1 MPTAEHLVRQFNDL
15 KTLPHVAIKV
25 TQLIN
30 SPNTTMRAF
39 EEVIKLDPIL
49 VLRLLRMVNSPFF
62 GLANKVESISKAV
75 VFVGMKNL
83 RNLVAV
89 EALRDLFKEDKKNTA
104 FSRKNLWLHS
114 ATVAILCKMIAIRI
128 FSQEGEDAFLTG
140 IIHDIGMIVEDQV
153 IGTNLR
159 AVCEKINQEKRLIVD
174 IENELIETNHCK
186 VGALL
191 CADWKMQDGII
202 HAIKYHHSMAKKHP
216 IPSLCSILQI
226 ANYIAG
232 RVNYS
237 AIPGIQSPLP
247 AYLLPHMKNKVAEY
261 KILIKDLP
269 KEITKAKDLYET
281 EDDAK

>member
-1 MPTAEHLVRQFNDL
+1 MPTAQHLVRNFNDL

-30 SPNTTMRAF
+30 SPNTTMKAF
-39 EEVIKLDPIL
+39 EDVIKLDPIL

-89 EALRDLFKEDKKNTA
+89 EALRDLFKEEKPSIG
-104 FSRKNLWLHS
+104 FSRKDLWLHS
-114 ATVAILCKMIAIRI
+114 ATTAILCKMIAVRI

-153 IGTNLR
+153 AGAELR
-159 AVCEKINQEKRLIVD
+159 AVCQKLSTEKLLVTNVEDEI
-174 IENELIETNHCK
+174 IETNHSK

-191 CADWKMQDGII
+191 CSEWKLQDGII
-202 HAIKYHHSMAKKHP
+202 TAIKQHHNMTKQQP
-216 IPSLCSILQI
+216 IPSLTSILQI

-232 RVNYS
+232 RMKYS
-237 AIPGIQSPLP
+237 AIPAAPSPLP
-247 AYLLPHMKNKVAEY
+247 NYLVPHMKEKVTEY
-261 KILIKDLP
+261 KVLIKDLP
-269 KEITKAKDLYET
+269 NEITKAKDLYEPKA
-281 EDDAK
+281 E